1 MRFLPALLIGS
12 MVTLIGAASLI
23 TALIG
28 SPKRFEESDNPRM
41 QQLLERF
48 GKAKLRIIYIV
59 LGLVGLGWGLKLLYG
74 IFFVNQ

>member
-12 MVTLIGAASLI
+12 IITLISAAALV

-28 SPKRFEESDNPRM
+28 SPKRFEDSDNPRM

-48 GKAKLRIIYIV
+48 GKTKLRIIYIILS
-59 LGLVGLGWGLKLLYG
+59 LGGLWWGLKLLYG
-74 IFFVNQ
+74 IFFVRQ